1 MLDDDLVF
9 AQSSAS
15 SIPARA
21 ASTASLSHAASD
33 ASERVLGYAL
43 YDPKMSFTTDTG
55 AQLKNLS
62 YYKRSWTTGKPYSTS
77 AIWNDYDH
85 IPPSR
90 RRALVRP
97 DLAVGAMKHILQRT
111 EEDEMKELRRVQS
124 LQDRRQERLADLRR
138 RHEQSAKAQ
147 ARLGT
152 PRRHDSFGELLRQR
166 AATPAAVPT
175 AVPAPAL
182 AAATAAAAGS
192 PPLSALEGLSVGQT
206 VSDLKRG
213 LRAARR
219 EGVHG
224 LHVPRH
230 TLLRPP
236 DAAPAFGDAFAA
248 DNDAPPPLSPSR
260 SAPVLG
266 WAGAQPLSGLA
277 APTRAPRHFDV
288 GFDVYHSPRKRGSAA
303 GSPTPLRGRA
313 RSIVRD
319 FTPDMTIDADAAP
332 PSPSTLTR
340 AARALSIVGPGSPT
354 MR

>member
-21 ASTASLSHAASD
+21 TSTASLSHAASD

-138 RHEQSAKAQ
+138 RHEAQAKAQ

-166 AATPAAVPT
+166 AALYAYIP
-175 AVPAPAL
+175 
-182 AAATAAAAGS
+182 
-192 PPLSALEGLSVGQT
+192 
-206 VSDLKRG
+206 RG
-213 LRAARR
+213 MRTRARARR
-219 EGVHG
+219 NTARQAGRF
-224 LHVPRH
+224 PK
-230 TLLRPP
+230 LL
-236 DAAPAFGDAFAA
+236 
-248 DNDAPPPLSPSR
+248 
-260 SAPVLG
+260 
-266 WAGAQPLSGLA
+266 
-277 APTRAPRHFDV
+277 
-288 GFDVYHSPRKRGSAA
+288 
-303 GSPTPLRGRA
+303 
-313 RSIVRD
+313 
-319 FTPDMTIDADAAP
+319 TIAYF
-332 PSPSTLTR
+332 
-340 AARALSIVGPGSPT
+340 
-354 MR
+354 